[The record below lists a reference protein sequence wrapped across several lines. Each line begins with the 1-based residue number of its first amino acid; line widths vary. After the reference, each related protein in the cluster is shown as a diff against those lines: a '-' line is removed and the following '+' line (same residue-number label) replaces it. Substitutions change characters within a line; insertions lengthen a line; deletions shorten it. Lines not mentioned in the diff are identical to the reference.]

1 MSYTVNKTNVSLN
14 PIVVSDNTLNTE
26 TSLTLVGKNWSN
38 YGGLLDTNFVHLLEN
53 FAFDVSPANAIT
65 GQLWYDTHRNILQV
79 FNGDHFKSVVTV
91 YSDTQQ
97 PDLASIGDLWLDI
110 STPQT
115 PYLKCY
121 TNTGWTTIGPP
132 AGTAQLNSE
141 ILTDAGGN
149 SYPVLS
155 MTINS
160 VRYAI
165 LSIANHAF
173 TPIDA
178 NNNGI
183 NGFATIAPGFNIA
196 NTAFVPNNRFVGQA
210 TNSDK
215 LTGLVA
221 SQFMRTDVPTFTT
234 GNLTVHNNVG
244 LVVGVSNNFKV
255 GIQNADTLI
264 TNQVNAASMR
274 FRITN
279 AAGAIC
285 DAFDINGDCTVS
297 VSEDLIVGGNMLVP
311 SIQSNGMIL
320 TGNVSSTTPYTGTLR
335 VWGGVG
341 ISGNINTGGQGTVG
355 NVLNITNYYS
365 TAAGDKTTT
374 LQSKYGTYYQ
384 NMRYDSY
391 THEFRASN
399 LTRTAALIDVDGSLK
414 LTPANGTVA
423 GMTISNLINVAGYGG
438 SMALENTSPVAVKGK
453 KYFRLSPL
461 GEYQIY
467 DNQNSNGILNLTD
480 AGDLTVYGN
489 IQTPVERINIYGGTN
504 GQWLKT
510 YGNGTVHWETID
522 SNSASATRWQTAR
535 NITLTGDTRGTLDH
549 YLDGTQDVIINTTTS
564 NLHGV
569 TVSISGDM
577 SGTATFAGNAI
588 TINTTLGNVSGS
600 GITTYYSVNVNA
612 KGLVTGGTT
621 VPGTTNVG
629 ATGQVGVFSTG
640 NNIVGSSGFTYN
652 GNTMAVTGAVS
663 ATGDV
668 IAFSGSD
675 RNLKIN
681 IEPITDAIDKVKQI
695 TGVTFDWAE
704 HAQDLNH
711 NRREAGVIA
720 QEMQAVLPEIVTTRD
735 DGYLAVRYERINAL
749 LIQAVKELT
758 ARVEQLEAERNK

>member
-65 GQLWYDTHRNILQV
+65 GQLWYDTSKNILQV

-285 DAFDINGDCTVS
+285 DAFDINGDCTVT
-297 VSEDLIVGGNMLVP
+297 VSENLVVGGNMLVP

-355 NVLNITNYYS
+355 NVFNITNYYS
-365 TAAGDKTTT
+365 TAAGQNTTT
-374 LQSKYGTYYQ
+374 LQSKYSSYYQ
-384 NMRYDSY
+384 NMNYDSF
-391 THEFRASN
+391 THTFRVSTMN
-399 LTRTAALIDVDGSLK
+399 RTAVKILDDATVQF
-414 LTPANGTVA
+414 TAANGSIA
-423 GMTISNLINVAGYGG
+423 GVTISNNLNQAGYGG
-438 SMALENTSPVAVKGK
+438 TMALENTNPTATNPRKFFRISPV
-453 KYFRLSPL
+453 
-461 GEYQIY
+461 GEYQIR
-467 DNQNSNGILNLTD
+467 DDQNTYNLLNLTD
-480 AGDLTVYGN
+480 GGNFTVYGN

-675 RNLKIN
+675 RNLKTN